1 MSKQH
6 IRVTGLTAIVA
17 LVPAVLFAQQ
27 QRFEAVI
34 SGRQVF
40 GVCFILPFAT
50 SVLEW
55 VTPDRVEESTE
66 VDMIASAPGQPV
78 FALRSG
84 QIVTLQPDGTHTV
97 FAAAPAGA
105 AVIAVAPTGRVFI
118 LDFSGANLTV
128 FSPAGVQEAAYVIP
142 GAAGFNVIEV
152 AADGCT
158 IYHLKNGAIG
168 RFNGC
173 TGAALSDFAPIP
185 PLVPFGFEEVADIH
199 PLPSGEVLIAVGDEI
214 VLYDVN
220 GNVVRTVAD
229 ISMYGI
235 DTDEFSPA
243 QVALSPDGQVL
254 WIAIMNICQLEGAV
268 LLRASMR
275 DDARELSRRPIQLND
290 ANGLVI
296 GTASTMDAPTAS
308 ETALMFLAIAL
319 GLGGVFLLRR

>member
-1 MSKQH
+1 MSERH
-6 IRVTGLTAIVA
+6 ILATVIAIVV

-34 SGRQVF
+34 SGSAVF
-40 GVCFILPFAT
+40 GACVILPVSSA
-50 SVLEW
+50 VLEW
-55 VTPDRVEESTE
+55 VNPDRVENDTE
-66 VDMIASAPGQPV
+66 VRMIASAPGQPV
-78 FALRSG
+78 FALRPG
-84 QIVTLQPDGTHTV
+84 QIVTLQPDGTHSV
-97 FAAAPAGA
+97 FAAGGGA
-105 AVIAVAPTGRVFI
+105 LRLTVAPTGRVFTT
-118 LDFSGANLTV
+118 DFSESLTV
-128 FSPAGVQEAAYVIP
+128 ISPAGVQEAVYPLP
-142 GAAGFNVIEV
+142 GASDFTIIEA

-158 IYHLKNGAIG
+158 IYYLKLGAIG

-185 PLVPFGFEEVADIH
+185 ITSPFGFQVYDIF
-199 PLPSGEVLIAVGDEI
+199 PLPSGEVLIALGDEI

-229 ISMYGI
+229 ISMYGF
-235 DTDEFSPA
+235 DTNFSPE

-254 WIAIMNICQLEGAV
+254 WIAIMNICNPETGV

-275 DDARELSRRPIQLND
+275 DDARELSRRPVQLND

-308 ETALMFLAIAL
+308 ETALMILAIAL
-319 GLGGVFLLRR
+319 ALGGVFLLRR